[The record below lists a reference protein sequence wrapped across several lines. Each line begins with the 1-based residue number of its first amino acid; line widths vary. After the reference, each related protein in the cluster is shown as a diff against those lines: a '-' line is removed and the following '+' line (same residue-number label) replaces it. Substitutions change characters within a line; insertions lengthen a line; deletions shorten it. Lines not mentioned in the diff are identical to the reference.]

1 MGPTAVG
8 KTELAINLAQKFEAE
23 IISADS
29 RQFYRELEIGTAKP
43 SKTELETVN
52 HHFINSHSVDTLYS
66 AGDFERDVD
75 NFLGNYFTKKPIAIM
90 VGGSGLFI
98 KAVLEGLDNMPSAPV
113 ELRTELMQQL
123 HDFGLEPLV
132 QQLLLLDPESSN
144 HISLLNPQRVVRALE
159 VCIRTGQPFSVLK
172 SNAKKQLSYNVI
184 KIGLDLPRQELYD
197 RINTR
202 VDVMI
207 NNGLLAEV
215 KSLLSFK
222 NHNALQTVAYNELF
236 DYLAQKYTLAHA
248 IDLIKQN
255 TRRYAKRQLTW
266 FKNQDN
272 FEWLSPLQFLD
283 IENLIFKKL
292 EEINQS

>member
-123 HDFGLEPLV
+123 HNFGLEPLV

-159 VCIRTGQPFSVLK
+159 VCISTGQPFSVLK

-184 KIGLDLPRQELYD
+184 KIGLELPRQELYD

>member
-184 KIGLDLPRQELYD
+184 KIGLELPRQELYD